1 MSPKSGALSLWDKVN
16 KKYVTG
22 IAGGGLNR
30 FCTLFMRVLNFR
42 LVSRFYLVSMVSTT
56 ESSQLSE
63 RSLNLFKA
71 LVEHF
76 IEDGMPVGSRTLSK
90 GSSLNLSPATIR
102 NVMADLEDLG
112 LLHSPHTSAGRIPTV
127 KGYRLFVDSLLR
139 VNDLNTSDVEK
150 IAKELVPGDDFPSL
164 MQRTSSML
172 SDFTQLAG
180 VVMLPHTGQSML
192 QHIEFV
198 SLSANRVLVI
208 LVVNDREV
216 QNRIINTGKTYS
228 VSELQQIS
236 NYLNELFSGKDL
248 TYVRA
253 TILDELEK
261 MKEQVNQSMQ
271 SAIEMAQIAFDSDA
285 IESDSDELFFSGQT
299 NLMDVAE
306 LCDVDKLKR
315 LFESFNQKR
324 DILHLLEQAINADG
338 MQIFIGDESGYDVL
352 DNCSVVTSPYEV
364 DGQILGVLGVIGPT
378 RMHYDRVI
386 PIVDITAK
394 MLGVALNSNN

>member
-1 MSPKSGALSLWDKVN
+1 
-16 KKYVTG
+16 
-22 IAGGGLNR
+22 
-30 FCTLFMRVLNFR
+30 
-42 LVSRFYLVSMVSTT
+42 MVSAA
-56 ESSQLSE
+56 EPSQLSE
-63 RSLNLFKA
+63 RSLHLFKA

-76 IEDGMPVGSRTLSK
+76 IEDGSPVGSRTLSK
-90 GSSLNLSPATIR
+90 DTNLNLSPATIR

-127 KGYRLFVDSLLR
+127 KGYRLFVDNLLR
-139 VNDLNTSDVEK
+139 INDLNSSEVEK
-150 IAKELVPGDDFPSL
+150 IAREMAPENDYSSL

-172 SDFTQLAG
+172 SDITQLAG
-180 VVMLPHTGQSML
+180 VVMLPRTKQSTL

-198 SLSANRVLVI
+198 ALSSNRVLVI

-216 QNRIINTGKTYS
+216 QNRIINTNKSFTA
-228 VSELQQIS
+228 SELQQVS
-236 NYLNELFSGKDL
+236 NYLNELYAGKDL
-248 TYVRA
+248 SYVRT

-261 MKEQVNQSMQ
+261 MKEQVNLSMQ
-271 SAIEMAQIAFDSDA
+271 SAIEMAQMALNSDTA
-285 IESDSDELFFSGQT
+285 NSDNEELLFSGQT

-306 LCDVDKLKR
+306 LCEVDKLKK

-378 RMHYDRVI
+378 RMHYERVI

-394 MLGVALNSNN
+394 MLGAALNSKN